1 MYMKF
6 IKKAAAA
13 ALVIV
18 LMIPVINGCAKN
30 MGISIL
36 EKTGLGEKQP
46 SRYDAQFLDL
56 FDTVTSIVGYAD
68 DKEKFTAFAQAFHD
82 ELEQYHRLYDIY
94 NDYEGINNLKT
105 VNDNAG
111 IAPVKVDRRIIDL
124 LLTARAMDR
133 ETGERMNVAMGSVLS
148 IWHEYRTAGIED
160 PAHAL
165 LPPME
170 ELRAAAHHTD
180 IDKLVIDE
188 ANSTVFLEDEKMS
201 LDVGAIAKGYAT
213 EKVCE
218 KLETDGLSHAL
229 ISVGGN
235 VRAIGAR
242 NDGSPWKV
250 GIQNPDSGSGEKY
263 IHSVSLASR
272 SLVTSGSYQRYYTVE
287 GKTYH
292 HIIDPDTLLPS
303 NRYLSVTV
311 LCPDSGLADAMS
323 TALFNM
329 DLAEGK
335 KLVNGMMETEAMW
348 ILPDGT
354 EAYTEG
360 FQSYIE
366 H

>member
-1 MYMKF
+1 MNF

-30 MGISIL
+30 MGKSL
-36 EKTGLGEKQP
+36 LGKAGGGDKQLT
-46 SRYDAQFLDL
+46 RYDAQFLDL
-56 FDTVTSIVGYAD
+56 FDTVTSIVGYAG
-68 DKEKFTAFAQAFHD
+68 DKESFTAFAQEFHD
-82 ELEQYHRLYDIY
+82 ELEQYHQLYDIY

-111 IAPVKVDRRIIDL
+111 IAPVKVDQRIIDL
-124 LLTARAMDR
+124 LLTAREMDQK
-133 ETGERMNVAMGSVLS
+133 TGERMNVAMGSVLS
-148 IWHEYRTAGIED
+148 IWHEYRTAGIGD

-170 ELRAAAHHTD
+170 ELKNASRHTD
-180 IDKLVIDE
+180 IDKMVIDE
-188 ANSTVFLEDEKMS
+188 EHSTVYLEDEQMS

-218 KLETDGLSHAL
+218 KLEADGFTHAL

-235 VRAIGAR
+235 VRAIGAKD
-242 NDGSPWKV
+242 DGGPWKV
-250 GIQNPDSGSGEKY
+250 GIQNPDMEASEKY
-263 IHSVSLASR
+263 IHSVNVVDR
-272 SLVTSGSYQRYYTVE
+272 SLVTSGSYQRYYTVD

-292 HIIDPDTLLPS
+292 HIIDPDTLMPS
-303 NRYLSVTV
+303 DRYLSVTV
-311 LCPDSGLADAMS
+311 LCRDSGIADAMS

-329 DLAEGK
+329 ELEEGQA
-335 KLVNGMMETEAMW
+335 LVNSMEATEAMW

-354 EAYTEG
+354 EEYSEG
-360 FQSYIE
+360 FRSYME
-366 H
+366 K